1 MSTTNITFVLA
12 VLNKLNLTQNC
23 YSRIREIYPDT
34 PFVISSGGSTDGTKE
49 WLLEMSEKD
58 SYLTIF
64 HDDDRLTFS
73 ETYNSGIK
81 MVDTDKLVLIHN
93 DMVIGEGFL
102 EAIERLLEP
111 NMVLSYTTVEPP
123 VFKGHR
129 RPGKVLLDM
138 GSSFE
143 DFDYFSFNEYVQE
156 HKNDDVLYDGA
167 VFFMSG
173 YKKMFENVGFFDGF
187 SFVPCFCE
195 DDDFLIRAKLKGYDL
210 KTCESAIVYHF
221 VSQTSRFSDDFKKDR
236 VVHEL
241 SSIRNFIRKWGIPI
255 TIFNELRY
263 WEEKTFVYKTFSM
276 GLITRNKKRLMEV
289 EPFFDKIDLGEI
301 PEDYIANEQKRT
313 RYDLRTKFTLTE
325 TVDVSVTEI
334 SEFTKED
341 LHTLSR
347 LRLSIPYYEPG
358 EYQLGN
364 MLIEIKKELN

>member
-1 MSTTNITFVLA
+1 MNITFVLA

-23 YSRIREIYPDT
+23 YSRIREIYPSV

-49 WLLEMSEKD
+49 WLIEMSEKD
-58 SYLTIF
+58 PNLTIF
-64 HDDDRLTFS
+64 HDDDRLAFS

-81 MVDTDKLVLIHN
+81 LVDTDKLVLIHN

-123 VFKGHR
+123 IFKGHK
-129 RPGKVLLDM
+129 RPGKVLIDL
-138 GSSFE
+138 GTSFE
-143 DFDYFSFNEYVQE
+143 NFDYFSFDQYVQE
-156 HKNDDVLYDGA
+156 HKNNDTLHDNA

-173 YKKMFENVGFFDGF
+173 HKKMFEDVGFFDGF

-221 VSQTSRFSDDFKKDR
+221 VSQTSRFSDDFKNDR
-236 VVHEL
+236 MMHEV
-241 SSIRNFIRKWGIPI
+241 SSNRNFVRKWGIPI
-255 TIFNELRY
+255 RAFNELRY
-263 WEEKTFVYKTFSM
+263 WEDSNFMYKTFTM
-276 GLITRNKKRLMEV
+276 GLITRSKKRLMEV

-301 PEDYIANEQKRT
+301 PEDYIQNEQKRT
-313 RYDLRTKFTLTE
+313 RYDLRSKFTLTD
-325 TVDVSVTEI
+325 TVDVVINEVG
-334 SEFTKED
+334 EFTDDD
-341 LHTLSR
+341 LYTLYR

-358 EYQLGN
+358 EYQVGN
-364 MLIEIKKELN
+364 MLIEIKKEL